1 MCVSG
6 GQKTEQQLILPQEK
20 KQKKPKTLQ
29 HFIFYIS
36 ITSLPRNT
44 QYTCYTPFE

>member
-20 KQKKPKTLQ
+20 KQKNPKTLQ
-29 HFIFYIS
+29 HFNFYIS

>member
-20 KQKKPKTLQ
+20 KQKKPQNLTTFNFL
-29 HFIFYIS
+29 YIHNLF
-36 ITSLPRNT
+36 T
-44 QYTCYTPFE
+44 